1 MPEQPES
8 QAAEAFDEP
17 PREEIPGI
25 SRGHVQY
32 MESSDADEAWC
43 IAGMHHVILHTIG
56 RKSGNEHKVALPYW
70 LDRDGN
76 RIVVAS
82 FSGAPEHPSWFH
94 NLVANPDTVVEIGT
108 ETIPVRARVLEGEER
123 EAVWTKQKQDVPV
136 FADYEQRSA
145 GIREIPVILFERR

>member
-1 MPEQPES
+1 MSDFNQQIIDEFRSNEGKVGAPFEKARMILVHHRGAKSGTDRVSPLVYQPVGD
-8 QAAEAFDEP
+8 AFAVFA
-17 PREEIPGI
+17 
-25 SRGHVQY
+25 SRG
-32 MESSDADEAWC
+32 
-43 IAGMHHVILHTIG
+43 
-56 RKSGNEHKVALPYW
+56 
-70 LDRDGN
+70 
-76 RIVVAS
+76 
-82 FSGAPEHPSWFH
+82 GAPENPSWFH